1 MLCKQNKSCE
11 NLCCAYCNT
20 ENCIFRCYKGA
31 DSCDSFTSKKLPK
44 NIVFQVSRFT
54 PIPAPKGTKYTT
66 RPTPKEFQKKLMES
80 FKKSSSS
87 TEIDSKY
94 KYDEETYRE
103 MLMYRELDKPENR
116 HSDLSKNELIE
127 KLKEYDIKFS
137 TLSKKEE
144 LRKLLVDCE
153 EKGVSKKVTEI
164 EVVKAK
170 GRKPRLDPI
179 YKAKYGHFSKADLIK
194 LAKSKKVEVLPTDSM
209 NDLAAKIEAIKK
221 K

>member
-20 ENCIFRCYKGA
+20 ESCVFRCYKSA

-44 NIVFQVSRFT
+44 TTIFQVSRFT

-66 RPTPKEFQKKLMES
+66 KPTPKEFQKKLMES
-80 FKKSSSS
+80 FKKNTS
-87 TEIDSKY
+87 TEFESKY

-127 KLKEYDIKFS
+127 KLKEYDVKFS
-137 TLSKKEE
+137 TLLKKEE
-144 LRKLLVDCE
+144 LRKILVDCE
-153 EKGVSKKVTEI
+153 EKNIPKKIKESESSKV
-164 EVVKAK
+164 K

-194 LAKSKKVEVLPTDSM
+194 LATSKKIEVLPTDSM
-209 NDLAAKIEAIKK
+209 NDIASKIESLKK
-221 K
+221 R